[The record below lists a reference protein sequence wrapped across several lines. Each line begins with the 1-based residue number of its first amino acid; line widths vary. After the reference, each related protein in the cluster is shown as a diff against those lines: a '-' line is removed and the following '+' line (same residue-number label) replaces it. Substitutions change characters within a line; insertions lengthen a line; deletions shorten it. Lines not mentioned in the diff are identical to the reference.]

1 MVDKIENILVEFDY
15 NNITIVDPNKV
26 VDLDGNVKERY
37 VKQENLVM
45 YANLECKVLPRTKLA
60 VGSANGDAIQTVSL
74 ASINFLNPGGKGL
87 LDNAYTNE
95 ITGQG
100 SLDGNGV
107 NQPTQK
113 KIINPKKSD
122 DWYIKQTTNSNGKV
136 GATDNGLLGMTS
148 ISINQDL
155 SFMPQVD
162 IQLEDVKGRALFEAG
177 DNSPY
182 AAFFNLPYPLFH
194 LTIKGYY
201 GKAVKLALMLQSFSS
216 RYDSGDGNFKIS
228 LKFYTYKYTI
238 LNEISMGYLIAT
250 PHMYKSRLKVQ
261 TQEGGPSN
269 FSNVD
274 NAIVEKGY
282 QKVKEMYNE
291 YKSKGLIPDDFPE
304 LTIVQMRDNIENF
317 VKNTL
322 DSFTKANLDP
332 LSNIDEYQTYLND
345 YEKKVFLY
353 LSDGKGSWFD
363 KYMDRTNFLIKKD
376 GTKVYTYK
384 KELSDEQ
391 SRKNA
396 KTELFGKL
404 LGDYNTLLNGNKT
417 VGLNGGYTIDGKIK
431 KCEVEN
437 RITKNI
443 FTATITPSEIDY
455 VPTYRQ
461 VKKVK
466 VDPTPDDIK
475 NFQNELKAAGI
486 FNITKEVDILNVKIL
501 PTEWFKFEGPNS
513 FMDLTGKMSKDLKVI
528 REEIET
534 ALTESLSK
542 LLESKTNGI
551 GFTPNIRNVLA
562 VIFANGEAFLRL
574 LDEVHT
580 KAWDVRDDKYRKE
593 AIFDKDV
600 SSASPDTKDV
610 NSNDKIPVYPWPQY
624 IVATSG
630 EDGHEKY
637 EIQYPG
643 DSKLVSKT
651 KGFDFTKWPEIEFV
665 EEFIKG
671 FVERTTP
678 PADPT
683 DGNNGETQTQR
694 ITLNSIEYPASN
706 EIFGNKEEVK
716 FIYELYERL
725 LIYTYYTRLSRVY
738 GTGEI
743 DSIAQVVADVESNN
757 VLKSLSNSNPF
768 LILKLKNYSLNSRNI
783 IPTLKHISN
792 DGVGLSWQNYIRGIF
807 NTVYLKNYVNDS
819 QFEIMSEISG
829 KDITISLETEPVI
842 TNYISASTTSNTLTF
857 TDTYPFTDLNWER
870 ENLANGIT
878 VSNTNVAFNTTNVL
892 NFNKTKKII
901 TNFKSGDDD
910 KTVCLPFTNF
920 LKSSEGIKQTEKDT
934 IKLYYERR
942 TNSKQFYTEGNLKYV
957 NYSGNVNTNQTVS
970 MLNTPYFVNAIQNGV
985 DNFRNFDIYPYKEA
999 AYLFLNSLPL
1009 ATLREKYKTENTG
1022 GSTTDLDYIFATMKK
1037 FGAIHRVPYAWILK
1051 YGSIW
1056 HRYKHYI
1063 ETGNDILDNSWKS
1076 FDYAGNYDPVAS
1088 GLTKVYS
1095 LTIGSG
1101 NVDIILEKNTT
1112 INMNLGLTDTS
1123 SLINVGFY
1131 PKTLND
1137 FNVFYQGFMLYSGYT
1152 STDIQYGIASGL
1164 TLNYVDGAIINQTTG
1179 LLNSNT
1185 TNSRNLKV
1193 IPWSIYVK
1201 TLDDKSFFLMP
1212 SEGSLINQTKNECFN
1227 GNTQTIEVTGNTAV
1241 FNGSVRT
1248 FWAAPNYGYF
1258 DVNKLIKPTPSQYL
1272 KEIFTGI
1279 TSSQENFSINGDSNG
1294 YDDISEMFSV
1304 FEKDVLDIL
1313 EQEFL
1318 NYSKTVYDTL
1328 EGDHIHNF
1336 QGMMR
1341 NIAKIP
1347 KTTGTTNTDLIE
1359 KIQLAQ
1365 VTNINN
1371 SIGEFLNAKKII
1383 KFGNP
1388 TNYDKK
1394 TFYTFSNLSIEDQY
1408 RFGDYSI
1415 VTPNALPPNTNLATS
1430 KTNYPDEWKA
1440 LETYVGFSNIDK
1452 LIYDNNGSY
1461 ITDFFID
1468 NNVSFEVSNIKD
1480 LAPLIKIYATNK
1492 LKDST
1497 FNQTKFLQSMTD
1509 YLTQTD
1515 FFLDKVFDN
1524 IMITLNKKLPNVN
1537 NSPENQVSSDLEGP
1551 QTKIELWESF
1561 KSLNDK
1567 WISGNDFKVKT
1578 LFEDILLLDRASRN
1592 IGDKVLVDVYK
1603 LKNRLQNVLDSPK
1616 ISMLVFVQTILQ
1628 ENNFV
1633 VHNLPSYVNF
1643 YNVQDVSKNP
1653 KPKPEGTLEFANT
1666 LFGTF
1671 MNVDYR
1677 ESGPKM
1683 VCYYAGKPSEQLDL
1697 KENVDYRYRN
1707 DAFDLRRVDNPL
1719 VENQVGKKDWDKSNK
1734 VVGFNVDIGPQNQSM
1749 FYGFMVDQKNTS
1761 STVESLEVTNQLAN
1775 QYGNRGGS
1783 SQSLSLYN
1791 LYKNRSYTCT
1801 VSMMGNALIQPTMYF
1816 NLRYVPM
1823 FNGPY
1828 MIQTVS
1834 HSINQGS
1841 FETVITGIRQPTA
1854 SLPKIDGYIQTLK
1867 NNLLKNIIENNKKDK
1882 AAKEKASKNADGTA
1896 KSQQEKIQAI
1906 SGGDKELTQ
1915 PQTCKPVAPYDEFH
1929 DITPTVNN
1937 STFGKVK
1944 NDLKNVLISDGV
1956 DSSTLKYVVFAALY
1970 VESANGDLKMTAYES
1985 NYGGVTLSGG
1995 PWGSSETYFIGN
2007 KQFFCQTST
2016 NNSTTLP
2023 YAVFNDLYNHL
2034 KFIVARWKN
2043 RMGSVEVTPSSIA
2056 KFLIINNLTIN
2067 GPKTKENSVYNS
2079 YDKTKLKNL
2088 EEKVK
2093 KSIDVY
2099 NATN

>member
-404 LGDYNTLLNGNKT
+404 LGEYNTLLNGNKT

-437 RITKNI
+437 RITENI

-475 NFQNELKAAGI
+475 NFQNELKDAGI

-768 LILKLKNYSLNSRNI
+768 LILKLKNYALNSRNI

-878 VSNTNVAFNTTNVL
+878 VSNTSVAFNTTNVL

-1112 INMNLGLTDTS
+1112 INMNSGLTDTS

-1328 EGDHIHNF
+1328 EGDHVHNF

-1415 VTPNALPPNTNLATS
+1415 VTPNALPPNTNLVTS

-1616 ISMLVFVQTILQ
+1616 VSMLVFVQTILQ

-1956 DSSTLKYVVFAALY
+1956 DGSTLKYVVFAALY

-2043 RMGSVEVTPSSIA
+2043 RMGTVEVTPSSIA

-2067 GPKTKENSVYNS
+2067 GPKTKENSVYDS
-2079 YDKTKLKNL
+2079 YDNTKLKNL